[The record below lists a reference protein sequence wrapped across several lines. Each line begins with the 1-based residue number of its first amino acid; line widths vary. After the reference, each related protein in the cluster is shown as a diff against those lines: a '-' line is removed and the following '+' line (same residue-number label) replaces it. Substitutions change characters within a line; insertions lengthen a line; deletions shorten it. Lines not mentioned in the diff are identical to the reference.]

1 MTDTSKDK
9 LNQLE
14 SRIENMLDKLIEIDE
29 EEIENDQEQ
38 SSLKFSEDI
47 SSSDEDKNEKKLS
60 EKDIFFNHFLQNEDN
75 SEIKGLTI
83 SQKPSFDSSQ
93 INVNQNTSPNL
104 NLIYNNNYP
113 YNSYN
118 FNYIY
123 PQQINNQNQNKYNF
137 FRIPNNSYNNK
148 YS

>member
-47 SSSDEDKNEKKLS
+47 SSSDEDKNEKNYRKKIYFSITFYKMKITVKL
-60 EKDIFFNHFLQNEDN
+60 KD
-75 SEIKGLTI
+75 
-83 SQKPSFDSSQ
+83 
-93 INVNQNTSPNL
+93 
-104 NLIYNNNYP
+104 
-113 YNSYN
+113 
-118 FNYIY
+118 
-123 PQQINNQNQNKYNF
+123 
-137 FRIPNNSYNNK
+137 
-148 YS
+148 